1 MVAFPPAKIN
11 LGLYITGKRPDGYHD
26 LYTLFLPIDLRDAI
40 ECIVAPPDT
49 KEDVQLSTS
58 GLSVAGSVQDNLCVR
73 AWQLLKRQ
81 DPSFPRVQMHLHKVI
96 PMGAGLGGGSSDGST
111 MLLLLQH
118 LSPKELP
125 TSLLRE
131 TALQLGSDCPFFLD
145 PVPSL
150 ASGRGEILE
159 PIKVPLQGYKVW
171 LVHPGLHISTAAA
184 FARVQP
190 QPCAVALPTLI
201 QQPISEWKNQISNQF
216 ESSVFS
222 LHPELSSLK
231 EKIYAAGALYASMS
245 GSGSSL
251 YGIFPPDATCPDIQ
265 FPGCTHHWVNFL
277 I

>member
-26 LYTLFLPIDLRDAI
+26 LSTLFLPIDLCDAI
-40 ECIVAPPDT
+40 ECMVAPPDS
-49 KEDVQLSTS
+49 KEDVQFTAT
-58 GLSVAGSVQDNLCVR
+58 GLSVAGSLQDNLCVR
-73 AWQLLKRQ
+73 AWHLLRKQ
-81 DPSFPRVQMHLHKVI
+81 DPSLPRVQMHLHKVI

-111 MLLLLQH
+111 MLLLLQG
-118 LSPKELP
+118 LSQNEIPM
-125 TSLLRE
+125 SILRE
-131 TALQLGSDCPFFLD
+131 AALELGSDCPFFLH

-150 ASGRGEILE
+150 ATGRGEILT
-159 PIKVPLQGYKVW
+159 PVQVALQGYKVW

-190 QPCAVALPTLI
+190 QPMKVDLPTLI
-201 QQPISEWKNQISNQF
+201 QQPITEWRHRISNQF
-216 ESSVFS
+216 EASVFS
-222 LHPELSSLK
+222 MHPELSSLK

-251 YGIFPPDATCPDIQ
+251 YGIFPPNAACPDIQ
-265 FPGCTHHWVNFL
+265 FPGSTQHWVNIL